1 MENEAK
7 CLQGFVTLALNTYYI
22 AFIQNMTVIISNS
35 VTRTLCPTTTYRTRA
50 YPKKYETSL
59 QKSTVLR
66 HIYVHI
72 LWFCGLPKVICLC
85 DLKMEAIMSV
95 SNPLQCLKWSDV
107 HKTWPGFQ
115 AASKLD
121 TERGR

>member
-22 AFIQNMTVIISNS
+22 AFIQNTTVIISLFVQQLRIDS
-35 VTRTLCPTTTYRTRA
+35 SML
-50 YPKKYETSL
+50 KKSEASL
-59 QKSTVLR
+59 QKSSVPR

-72 LWFCGLPKVICLC
+72 LWFCGLPKVIWFGY
-85 DLKMEAIMSV
+85 LKMEAIMSV
-95 SNPLQCLKWSDV
+95 SNPLQCLKWSDCN
-107 HKTWPGFQ
+107 KTWPGFQ